1 MTVGVLHGVASLFLM
16 RRTTIESRPVPSGL
30 RRHALPALVSA
41 LLAIVTGCTHA
52 AAARQS
58 PSAQAPKAAAVLED
72 RRALPG
78 AGAVAFDPSGSRLA
92 WAAGS
97 EVRILDLGA
106 GTTSA
111 LAAAG
116 WIDDVGFA
124 PDGSLWTVGE
134 RVQRWQDD
142 TAACT
147 TEGVDA
153 DRLLAVD
160 AQGAVVAGYAR
171 SDGVGV
177 LRHQV
182 WLDAACRVTG
192 DSTQPLPAGIADA
205 ESDPGAPLGRASLH
219 APRVSP
225 PAASAAMAGMPGA
238 KAVVASADGRW
249 LVVDVGGQRS
259 LWKLVAR

>member
-1 MTVGVLHGVASLFLM
+1 MTAGVLRGVASSTRM
-16 RRTTIESRPVPSGL
+16 RRTTIDSRPVPAGL
-30 RRHALPALVSA
+30 CRRALPALVSV
-41 LLAIVTGCTHA
+41 LLAVASGCTNA
-52 AAARQS
+52 AGVRQS
-58 PSAQAPKAAAVLED
+58 RSVQAPTAAAVVD
-72 RRALPG
+72 GRRALPG
-78 AGAVAFDPSGSRLA
+78 AGAVAFDPMGARLA

-116 WIDDVGFA
+116 WIDDLGFA

-134 RVQRWQDD
+134 RVQRWQGA
-142 TAACT
+142 TAVCT

-171 SDGVGV
+171 SDGVGM

-192 DSTQPLPAGIADA
+192 DSTQSLPAGIADA
-205 ESDPGAPLGRASLH
+205 EADPGAALGRASLR

-225 PAASAAMAGMPGA
+225 PAASSAMAGMPGA